1 MNLVERDFKASS
13 MHMFKELKRLNFKE
27 LKNMMMINKIQ
38 ISINKC
44 VI

>member
-1 MNLVERDFKASS
+1 
-13 MHMFKELKRLNFKE
+13 MFKELKRLNFKE